1 MTINFSKLIGELK
14 KIDAELEILTNNI
27 DEHFTNYIDLSNH
40 CISSLKELHQT
51 TKILNNK
58 NIVEIKENLKHISQT
73 YKKELELPSKN
84 INNEFKQLEKN
95 LNKVSAKFYAI
106 NNEKPSNTSSQ
117 KSNKSK
123 ISFSPRENQSILDL
137 IKQISNN
144 LEAYKKL
151 MDPVGENLNTIK
163 EQTNNIQN
171 TIKVFES
178 SQEVIKLIKSIDDFI
193 KKNPTSE
200 CTVNNY
206 NIQLLLEKLTF
217 LTDYLKDLIQ
227 IPEKSMKKLV
237 ATEENL
243 EIEEMNPQLFLN
255 QFTLPKT
262 PALERSFTDDHSE
275 NLNLP
280 SHKSPINSPK
290 NKIDLSIN

>member
-1 MTINFSKLIGELK
+1 MTINFSQLIGELK
-14 KIDAELEILTNNI
+14 KIDAELEILTNSI
-27 DEHFTNYIDLSNH
+27 DEHFSNYIDLSNH

-51 TKILNNK
+51 TKILTNK
-58 NIVEIKENLKHISQT
+58 NIMEIKDNLKHILQT

-84 INNEFKQLEKN
+84 INNKFKQLEKN

-106 NNEKPSNTSSQ
+106 NDKPANTSSN

-123 ISFSPRENQSILDL
+123 ISLSLIENQSILDL

-151 MDPVGENLNTIK
+151 MDPVGENLNTIQ

-171 TIKVFES
+171 AIKVFES
-178 SQEVIKLIKSIDDFI
+178 SQEVIKLIKSLDDFI
-193 KKNPTSE
+193 KKNPTYE
-200 CTVNNY
+200 CTANNS

-217 LTDYLKDLIQ
+217 LTNYLKDSIQ
-227 IPEKSMKKLV
+227 NPEKLMEKLV
-237 ATEENL
+237 STEENF
-243 EIEEMNPQLFLN
+243 EIEETNHQLFLN

-262 PALERSFTDDHSE
+262 PELERSFTDDHSE
-275 NLNLP
+275 NLNLHAP
-280 SHKSPINSPK
+280 KNPINTHK
-290 NKIDLSIN
+290 NKIDLPI